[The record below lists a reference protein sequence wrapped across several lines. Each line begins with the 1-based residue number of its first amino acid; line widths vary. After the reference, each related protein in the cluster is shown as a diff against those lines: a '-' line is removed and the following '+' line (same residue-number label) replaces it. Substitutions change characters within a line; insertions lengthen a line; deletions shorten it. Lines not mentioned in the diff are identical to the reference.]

1 MKGENLIW
9 ILIFLVFIVSV
20 ILKKARAGSK
30 DGKVGTDK
38 SQTGWKAKLDKYLS
52 RIKQEMEA
60 SKKGGPGAD
69 TVWEELM
76 QTEEDT
82 MEPALNET
90 FPESIA
96 PEIKKAESAKREPV
110 VREVAAE
117 STVSA
122 ADTKRAGFNDL
133 SFEIQNL
140 RKAVVWSEIL
150 APPLALRENHPNISV
165 H

>member
-38 SQTGWKAKLDKYLS
+38 SQTGWKAKLDKYLA

-76 QTEEDT
+76 QSEEDA
-82 MEPALNET
+82 MEPAREKAYSVATKSVIEREPSPKTN
-90 FPESIA
+90 PV
-96 PEIKKAESAKREPV
+96 IKK
-110 VREVAAE
+110 VAAE
-117 STVSA
+117 STVPA
-122 ADTKRAGFNDL
+122 AYAKDAQPKYL
-133 SFEIQNL
+133 SYGIQDL

-150 APPLALRENHPNISV
+150 APPLALRDD
-165 H
+165 